1 MKTFFTTIA
10 AVLLTSA
17 LASAQKSPAMTAT
30 GTIAGK
36 TLSIKYGAPS
46 VRGRQIF
53 GDGGRISQDPNYPVW
68 RAGAD
73 PATLFHTD
81 ANLQIGD
88 LSVPKGDYSF
98 YVLVKDPDAWQL
110 IINKQVGQWGLEYD
124 PAQDLGRVPMT
135 MTKPAAL
142 IEQLKYVISSD
153 GPKSG
158 KIQIEWEHHIA
169 TVTVSAR
176 PCRYFLNRS
185 RKRSPF

>member
-1 MKTFFTTIA
+1 MKIFFA
-10 AVLLTSA
+10 SLAVLLLTCS
-17 LASAQKSPAMTAT
+17 LASAQQSPPMTAT
-30 GTIAGK
+30 GTIGGK

-53 GDGGRISQDPNYPVW
+53 GEGGRISQDPNYPVW
-68 RAGAD
+68 RAGAN

-88 LSVPKGDYSF
+88 LNVPKGDYSF
-98 YVLVKDPDAWQL
+98 YVLLKDPDAWQL

-124 PAQDLGRVPMT
+124 PAQDLGRVKMT
-135 MTKPAAL
+135 MTKPPAL

-158 KIQIEWEHHIA
+158 KIQLEWENHIA
-169 TVTVSAR
+169 TVHVVA
-176 PCRYFLNRS
+176 
-185 RKRSPF
+185 K

>member
-1 MKTFFTTIA
+1 MKIFFTTFA
-10 AVLLTSA
+10 AVLLTAS
-17 LASAQKSPAMTAT
+17 LASAQQSPPMTAT
-30 GTIAGK
+30 GAIAGK

-53 GDGGRISQDPNYPVW
+53 GEGGRISQDPNYPVW
-68 RAGAD
+68 RAGAN

-81 ANLQIGD
+81 ADLEIGD
-88 LSVPKGDYSF
+88 LKVPKGDYSF

-124 PAQDLGRVPMT
+124 PAQDLGRVKMI
-135 MTKPAAL
+135 MTKPPAL

-158 KIQIEWEHHIA
+158 KIQLEWENHIA
-169 TVTVSAR
+169 TVHVAA
-176 PCRYFLNRS
+176 
-185 RKRSPF
+185 K

>member
-1 MKTFFTTIA
+1 MKIFFTTLA
-10 AVLLTSA
+10 AVLLTAS
-17 LASAQKSPAMTAT
+17 LASAQQSPPMTAT

-53 GDGGRISQDPNYPVW
+53 GEGGRISQDPNYPVW
-68 RAGAD
+68 RAGAN

-81 ANLQIGD
+81 ADLQIGD
-88 LSVPKGDYSF
+88 LTVPKGDYSL

-124 PAQDLGRVPMT
+124 PAQDLGRVKMI
-135 MTKPAAL
+135 MTKPPAL

-158 KIQIEWEHHIA
+158 KIQLEWENHIA
-169 TVTVSAR
+169 TVHVIT
-176 PCRYFLNRS
+176 
-185 RKRSPF
+185 K

>member
-1 MKTFFTTIA
+1 MKTLLA
-10 AVLLTSA
+10 AFLLTAS
-17 LASAQKSPAMTAT
+17 LASAQKSPPMQAT
-30 GTIAGK
+30 GIIAGK

-81 ANLQIGD
+81 ADLQIGD
-88 LSVPKGDYSF
+88 LTVPKGDYSF

-110 IINKQVGQWGLEYD
+110 IINKQVGQWGLDYD
-124 PAQDLGRVPMT
+124 PAQDLGRVKMT
-135 MTKPAAL
+135 MTKPPAL

-158 KIQIEWEHHIA
+158 KIEIEWEHYIA
-169 TVTVSAR
+169 SVKLTA
-176 PCRYFLNRS
+176 
-185 RKRSPF
+185 K

>member
-1 MKTFFTTIA
+1 MKIFSAAIA
-10 AVLLTSA
+10 TVFLTAS
-17 LASAQKSPAMTAT
+17 LVSAQQSPPMTAT

-68 RAGAD
+68 RAGAN

-81 ANLQIGD
+81 ADLQIGD
-88 LSVPKGDYSF
+88 LRVPKGDYSL

-124 PAQDLGRVPMT
+124 PAQDLGRVKM
-135 MTKPAAL
+135 MMNKPPAL

-158 KIQIEWEHHIA
+158 KIQLEWENHIA
-169 TVTVSAR
+169 TVHVLA
-176 PCRYFLNRS
+176 
-185 RKRSPF
+185 K